1 MGKRWILRACAL
13 GAALALGAAGG
24 WHFCAARW
32 ARQPAEVSAPAA
44 GPTADSLEAF
54 RTERQQLRQM
64 QLSQLNEIVYAENSS
79 EEIVARARA
88 RQMELM
94 EWAEQEQ
101 SIESVLRA
109 RGFEDALATV
119 HAGSVNVLVRADAL
133 NREQTAVILEL
144 AMRETGVSGGNVKII
159 PVN

>member
-1 MGKRWILRACAL
+1 MRRRWVLLSCAL
-13 GAALALGAAGG
+13 VAALALGAACGYLGG
-24 WHFCAARW
+24 VRAARE
-32 ARQPAEVSAPAA
+32 AVTASAPAV
-44 GPTADSLEAF
+44 GPTADSMEAF

-79 EEIVARARA
+79 DEIVTRARA

-101 SIESVLRA
+101 TLEGVLSV
-109 RGFEDALATV
+109 RGFEDVLVTV
-119 HAGSVNVLVRADAL
+119 HGDSVNVLVRTDAL
-133 NREQTAVILEL
+133 TREQTAVILEL
-144 AMRETGVSGGNVKII
+144 VMRETGVSGGNVKII

>member
-1 MGKRWILRACAL
+1 MRRRWVLLSCAL
-13 GAALALGAAGG
+13 VAALALGAACGYLGG
-24 WHFCAARW
+24 VRDAQEAVT
-32 ARQPAEVSAPAA
+32 ASAPAV
-44 GPTADSLEAF
+44 GPTADSMEAF

-79 EEIVARARA
+79 DEIVTRARA

-101 SIESVLRA
+101 TLEGVLSV
-109 RGFEDALATV
+109 RGFEDVLATV
-119 HAGSVNVLVRADAL
+119 HGDSVNVLVRTDAL
-133 NREQTAVILEL
+133 TREQTAVILEL
-144 AMRETGVSGGNVKII
+144 VTRETGVSGGNVKII

>member
-1 MGKRWILRACAL
+1 MRRRWVLLSCAL
-13 GAALALGAAGG
+13 VVALALGAACGYLGG
-24 WHFCAARW
+24 VRATREAVT
-32 ARQPAEVSAPAA
+32 ASAPAV
-44 GPTADSLEAF
+44 GPTADSMEAF

-79 EEIVARARA
+79 DEIVMRARA

-101 SIESVLRA
+101 TLEGVLSV
-109 RGFEDALATV
+109 RGFEDVLATV
-119 HAGSVNVLVRADAL
+119 HGDSVNVLVRTDAL
-133 NREQTAVILEL
+133 TREQTAVILEL
-144 AMRETGVSGGNVKII
+144 VMRETGVSGGNVKII

>member
-1 MGKRWILRACAL
+1 MRRRWVLLSCAL
-13 GAALALGAAGG
+13 VAALALGAACGYLRG
-24 WHFCAARW
+24 VRAAQE
-32 ARQPAEVSAPAA
+32 AVTASAPAV
-44 GPTADSLEAF
+44 GPTADSMEAF

-79 EEIVARARA
+79 DEIVTRARA

-101 SIESVLRA
+101 TLEGVLSV
-109 RGFEDALATV
+109 RGFEDVLATV
-119 HAGSVNVLVRADAL
+119 HGDSVNVLVRTDAL
-133 NREQTAVILEL
+133 TREQTAVILEL
-144 AMRETGVSGGNVKII
+144 VMRETGVSGGNVKII

>member
-1 MGKRWILRACAL
+1 MRRRWVLLSCAL
-13 GAALALGAAGG
+13 VAALALGAACGYLGG
-24 WHFCAARW
+24 VRAAQE
-32 ARQPAEVSAPAA
+32 AVTASAPTV
-44 GPTADSLEAF
+44 GPTADSMEAF

-79 EEIVARARA
+79 DEIVTRARA

-101 SIESVLRA
+101 TLEGVLSA
-109 RGFEDALATV
+109 RGFEDVLATV
-119 HAGSVNVLVRADAL
+119 HGDSVNVLVRTDAL
-133 NREQTAVILEL
+133 TREQTAVILEL
-144 AMRETGVSGGNVKII
+144 VMRETGVSGGNVKII